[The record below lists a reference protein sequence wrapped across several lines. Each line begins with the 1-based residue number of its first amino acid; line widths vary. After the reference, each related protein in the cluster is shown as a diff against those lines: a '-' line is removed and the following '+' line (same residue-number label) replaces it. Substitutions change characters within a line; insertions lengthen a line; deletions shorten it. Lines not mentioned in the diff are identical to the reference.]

1 MLVTCVHC
9 GTKLIL
15 DDAQIAGHSRV
26 KFRCTRCK
34 EAAEFDVSTDV
45 SRTMV
50 SRVKA
55 DSAVFIEPTVVTEQR
70 GLALPA
76 DKLISLSF
84 VNNISKLPDF
94 AVERPR
100 IIIGRLGADL
110 AVDDPEVSRWHC
122 SLEIKSD
129 EVRLRDLDSRNGV
142 FVGEQRVTDVELQ
155 HDSEFRIGGTQLRLK
170 ILPK

>member
-34 EAAEFDVSTDV
+34 EASEFDVTQDAN
-45 SRTMV
+45 RTVV

-55 DSAVFIEPTVVTEQR
+55 DAAVFVEPTVVTEQR
-70 GLALPA
+70 GLSLPA
-76 DKLISLSF
+76 DKSIWVAL
-84 VNNISKLPDF
+84 VHNISKTPDF
-94 AVERPR
+94 LVERPR

-122 SLEIKSD
+122 ALEIKGD
-129 EVRLRDLDSRNGV
+129 EVRLRV
-142 FVGEQRVTDVELQ
+142 FVGEQRVTDIVLQ
-155 HDSEFRIGGTQLRLK
+155 HESEFRIGGTQFRLK
-170 ILPK
+170 VLPK